1 MPAAADQHL
10 ERPHGPERHHYHE
23 SLIRND
29 DPRFFVFLKLQIIA
43 KQTTSMFPGV
53 ALLCR
58 KFARRRLRY
67 RTGGPNLAMRMRV
80 AGAHH
85 FATILKNLY
94 VTDARHRAQFRELR
108 GPSANDFFNSWL
120 LHAGKRQIMT
130 RRKTHHPA
138 DSRLTFS
145 YDEI

>member
-10 ERPHGPERHHYHE
+10 ERPHRPERYQYNE
-23 SLIRND
+23 CFVRNN
-29 DPRFFVFLKLQIIA
+29 DPRFLVFLKLQIVA
-43 KQTTSMFPGV
+43 KQTISMFPGV

-80 AGAHH
+80 ARTHH

-94 VTDARHRAQFRELR
+94 VTDAR
-108 GPSANDFFNSWL
+108 
-120 LHAGKRQIMT
+120 
-130 RRKTHHPA
+130 
-138 DSRLTFS
+138 
-145 YDEI
+145 